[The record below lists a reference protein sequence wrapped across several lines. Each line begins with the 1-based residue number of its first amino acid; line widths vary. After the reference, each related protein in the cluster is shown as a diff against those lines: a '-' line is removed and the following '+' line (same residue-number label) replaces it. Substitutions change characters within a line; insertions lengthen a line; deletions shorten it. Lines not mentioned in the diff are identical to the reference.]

1 MMTFKNIKENIKK
14 SGDNSLI
21 SLFNALLLYDMEDI
35 MDYEE
40 DKVYNMGDIVYV
52 YVSDEFP
59 YHFFYEAC
67 VDNITGYFDS
77 NKWRRKNIGF
87 GESNISAKCIGAI
100 YPIRKIIES
109 STRFINLTDYGVSK
123 DAEKICIVFKN
134 EKLLS
139 SNEYYID
146 NLNNIYFINGVYSGD
161 IITACVIEN
170 SGVAKYRSH
179 NEISSYIGP
188 DRESYI
194 SLSTTENLVNK
205 FVLIIGDYGVFEEGT
220 DYEIDGN
227 IINFINSKS
236 QKINIHIF
244 GTEGDLNS
252 CTCDMI
258 KCTSDSSFISLNV
271 SNWNHNTDD
280 IILISSI
287 KGVIPREEL
296 IMTNNTIEYEDGFQS
311 GEVLCYIV
319 LMNDIK
325 IEKNKISCSELSS
338 DIISN
343 FLSPNSTITTDEF
356 TFNFNDTE
364 TKVDISSFG
373 ITDDKYSIDFEVL
386 SNNRGDVSFTFFSKS
401 RTSFTAR
408 YSGLAPSVT
417 VRFNIK

>member
-14 SGDNSLI
+14 SGDNSMI
-21 SLFNALLLYDMEDI
+21 SLFNALLLSDMEDI

-40 DKVYNMGDIVYV
+40 DKVYHIGDIVYI
-52 YVSDEFP
+52 YDGEEFP

-87 GESNISAKCIGAI
+87 GESNISAKCIGGI
-100 YPIRKIIES
+100 YPIRKIINS

-123 DAEKICIVFKN
+123 DADKICIVFKN
-134 EKLLS
+134 GNLLS

-146 NLNNIYFINGVYSGD
+146 NLNNIYFNNGIYSGD
-161 IITACVIEN
+161 IVTACVIES
-170 SGVAKYRSH
+170 SGVAKYHSH
-179 NEISSYIGP
+179 NEIYSYIGAGY
-188 DRESYI
+188 DSSI
-194 SLSTTENLVNK
+194 SLSTTENLNNK

-227 IINFINSKS
+227 VINFLTTKT
-236 QKINIHIF
+236 QKITIHIF
-244 GTEGDLNS
+244 GTDGDLKS
-252 CTCDMI
+252 CACDMI
-258 KCTSDSSFISLNV
+258 KCSSDSAFISMNI
-271 SNWNHNTDD
+271 SNWNHNRDD
-280 IILISSI
+280 IIFVSSV
-287 KGVIPREEL
+287 KGVIPREAL
-296 IMTNNTIEYEDGFQS
+296 IMYNNTIEHTDGFVA
-311 GEVLCYIV
+311 GEVICYIV

-325 IEKNKISCSELSS
+325 IEKNKISCNDLSS
-338 DIISN
+338 DVISN

-373 ITDDKYSIDFEVL
+373 ITDDKYSIDFDIL